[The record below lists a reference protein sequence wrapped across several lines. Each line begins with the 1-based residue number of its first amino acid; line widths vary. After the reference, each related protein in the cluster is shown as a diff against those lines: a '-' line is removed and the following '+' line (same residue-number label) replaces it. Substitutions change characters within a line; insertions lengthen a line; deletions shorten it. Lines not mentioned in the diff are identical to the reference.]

1 MNKVKSALVVLSLVL
16 VGILA
21 SGCMQISQE
30 VKVNRDG
37 TGMMVETVKFSP
49 SVMEIIKGFAE
60 SMTDSGKE
68 KQKKIS
74 RENFFPE
81 EQFREKAKQ
90 MGEGVEFLSREVKD
104 FEEEMV
110 GYVATYKISDIDKFI
125 LNPREAEEEE
135 EMIKKPGTNTPI
147 TFRFNKGKR
156 SSSLQIRQHFAED
169 EKKKEKKV
177 EKEAQEKEESTQADE
192 EQLAQLIEMMKG
204 MRMQIVIEC
213 GEEIETT
220 NADWWDKNRIILL
233 DFDVEQLLSHPDK
246 LQMLSKM
253 EKPKTKEDFKKLLQG
268 IEGIKFNLDEEIE
281 VKFR

>member
-1 MNKVKSALVVLSLVL
+1 MNRVKLVLAVL
-16 VGILA
+16 VGILT

-30 VKVNRDG
+30 VQVNRDG

-49 SVMEIIKGFAE
+49 SAMEIIKGFTQ
-60 SMTDSGKE
+60 SMMDLEEGKSG
-68 KQKKIS
+68 QKKIS

-81 EQFREKAKQ
+81 EQFKEKAKQ
-90 MGEGVEFLSREVKD
+90 MGEGVEFLSREVKE
-104 FEEEMV
+104 FKKGMV
-110 GYVATYKISDIDKFI
+110 GYVATYKISSIDKFI
-125 LNPREAEEEE
+125 LNPREEEQ
-135 EMIKKPGTNTPI
+135 MMKKPGTNTPI

-169 EKKKEKKV
+169 EKKEEEKI
-177 EKEAQEKEESTQADE
+177 EKEAREKEESTQANE
-192 EQLAQLIEMMKG
+192 KQLAQLIKMMKG

-233 DFDVEQLLSHPDK
+233 DFDAEQLLSHPDK
-246 LQMLSKM
+246 LQMLSQM
-253 EKPKTKEDFKKLLQG
+253 EKPKIKEDFKKLLQG

-281 VKFR
+281 VEFR

>member
-1 MNKVKSALVVLSLVL
+1 MNKVKLALVVLSLVL

-60 SMTDSGKE
+60 SMMDLGKE

-125 LNPREAEEEE
+125 LNPQEAEEEE
-135 EMIKKPGTNTPI
+135 MMKKPGTNTPI

-156 SSSLQIRQHFAED
+156 SSSLQIRQHFAEH
-169 EKKKEKKV
+169 EKKKEKKI

>member
-1 MNKVKSALVVLSLVL
+1 
-16 VGILA
+16 
-21 SGCMQISQE
+21 
-30 VKVNRDG
+30 
-37 TGMMVETVKFSP
+37 MMVETVKFSP

-60 SMTDSGKE
+60 SMMDLGKE

-81 EQFREKAKQ
+81 EQFREKAEQ

-125 LNPREAEEEE
+125 LNPQEAEEEE
-135 EMIKKPGTNTPI
+135 MMKKPGTNTPI

-156 SSSLQIRQHFAED
+156 SSSLQIRQHFAEH
-169 EKKKEKKV
+169 EKKKEKKI

>member
-1 MNKVKSALVVLSLVL
+1 MNRVKSALVVLSLVL

-49 SVMEIIKGFAE
+49 SVMEIVKGFAE
-60 SMTDSGKE
+60 SMMDLGKE

-74 RENFFPE
+74 RENLFPE

-125 LNPREAEEEE
+125 LNPQEAEEEQ
-135 EMIKKPGTNTPI
+135 MMKKPGTNTPI
-147 TFRFNKGKR
+147 TFRFNKGKG
-156 SSSLQIRQHFAED
+156 SSSLQIRQHFAEH
-169 EKKKEKKV
+169 EKKKEKKI

>member
-1 MNKVKSALVVLSLVL
+1 
-16 VGILA
+16 
-21 SGCMQISQE
+21 
-30 VKVNRDG
+30 
-37 TGMMVETVKFSP
+37 MMVETVKFSP

-60 SMTDSGKE
+60 SMMDLGKE

-125 LNPREAEEEE
+125 LNPQEAEEEE
-135 EMIKKPGTNTPI
+135 MMKKPGTNTPI

-156 SSSLQIRQHFAED
+156 SSSLQIRQHFAEH
-169 EKKKEKKV
+169 EKKKEKKI

>member
-60 SMTDSGKE
+60 SMMDLGKE

-74 RENFFPE
+74 RENLFPE

-110 GYVATYKISDIDKFI
+110 GYVATYKISNIDKFI
-125 LNPREAEEEE
+125 LNPQEAEEEE
-135 EMIKKPGTNTPI
+135 VMKKPGTNTPI

-156 SSSLQIRQHFAED
+156 SSSLQIRQHFAEH
-169 EKKKEKKV
+169 EKKKEKKI

-220 NADWWDKNRIILL
+220 DADWWDKNRIILL

-268 IEGIKFNLDEEIE
+268 IEGTKFNLDEEIE

>member
-60 SMTDSGKE
+60 SMMDLGKE

-81 EQFREKAKQ
+81 EQFREKAEQ

-125 LNPREAEEEE
+125 LNPQEAEEEE
-135 EMIKKPGTNTPI
+135 MMKKPGTNTPI

-156 SSSLQIRQHFAED
+156 SSSLQIRQHFAEH
-169 EKKKEKKV
+169 EKKKEKKI

>member
-1 MNKVKSALVVLSLVL
+1 MNKVKLVLAVLSLVL
-16 VGILA
+16 VGILV

-30 VKVNRDG
+30 VQVNRDG

-49 SVMEIIKGFAE
+49 SVMEIIKGFTQ
-60 SMTDSGKE
+60 SMMDLEEGKSGQKE
-68 KQKKIS
+68 IS

-81 EQFREKAKQ
+81 EQFKEKAKQ
-90 MGEGVEFLSREVKD
+90 MGEGVEFLSREVKE
-104 FEEEMV
+104 FKEGMV
-110 GYVATYKISDIDKFI
+110 GYVATYKISSIDKFI
-125 LNPREAEEEE
+125 LNPREEEQ
-135 EMIKKPGTNTPI
+135 MMKKPGTNTPI

-169 EKKKEKKV
+169 EKKEEEEI
-177 EKEAQEKEESTQADE
+177 EKEAREKEESTQADE
-192 EQLAQLIEMMKG
+192 KQLAQLMEMMKG

-220 NADWWDKNRIILL
+220 NADWWDKNHIILL
-233 DFDVEQLLSHPDK
+233 DFDVEQLLSYPDK
-246 LQMLSKM
+246 LQMLSQM

-281 VKFR
+281 VEFR

>member
-60 SMTDSGKE
+60 SMMDLGKE

-125 LNPREAEEEE
+125 LNPQEAEEEE
-135 EMIKKPGTNTPI
+135 MMKKPGTNTPI

-156 SSSLQIRQHFAED
+156 SSSLQIRQHFAEH
-169 EKKKEKKV
+169 EKKKEKKI